1 MITNDAAVSRKSRE
15 GRYEILSLDFGVCN
29 HINL

>member
-15 GRYEILSLDFGVCN
+15 GGYEILSLDFGVCN
-29 HINL
+29 INLL